1 MFIIRNLLVATAKIL
16 NVAITLYIWIIII
29 QAVLSWV
36 RPDPRSPIVRFLYN
50 ITEPVL
56 APIRRF
62 LPMMGIDLSPLIV
75 LLVLYFLQIFL
86 VRSLFDL
93 ANAI

>member
-1 MFIIRNLLVATAKIL
+1 MFIIRNLLLASAKIL
-16 NVAITLYIWIIII
+16 DIAISIYIWVIII
-29 QAVLSWV
+29 QAILSWV
-36 RPDPRSPIVRFLYN
+36 HPDPRSPLVRFLYN

-62 LPMMGIDLSPLIV
+62 LPAMGIDLSPLV
-75 LLVLYFLQIFL
+75 ALLALYFLQIFL

-93 ANAI
+93 ANAL

>member
-1 MFIIRNLLVATAKIL
+1 MFIIRNLLMATAKIL

-36 RPDPRSPIVRFLYN
+36 HPDPRSPIVRFLYN

-62 LPMMGIDLSPLIV
+62 LPMMGIDLSPLVV